1 MISLVCAKPVPD
13 KTQSSTAK
21 TRQRVSGNL
30 CMIPPA
36 QSYISEIERDSHLHL
51 PLAVQRGLRAAGFR
65 KNSVRSERGQTRPGR
80 GVGAR
85 ATGRSGRAQIE
96 FVLIHAENVRAVE
109 EVEGFGDEVEPEP
122 LFEAELFRQAQINV
136 FQRALVVSIG
146 RWEIASNVRP
156 WSFCFSSL

>member
-1 MISLVCAKPVPD
+1 
-13 KTQSSTAK
+13 
-21 TRQRVSGNL
+21 
-30 CMIPPA
+30 MIPPA
-36 QSYISEIERDSHLHL
+36 QSYASEIEPDSHLHL

-65 KNSVRSERGQTRPGR
+65 KNSVRSECRQTRPGR

-85 ATGRSGRAQIE
+85 AAGRSGRAQIE

-109 EVEGFGDEVEPEP
+109 EVEEVEGFGDEVEPDP
-122 LFEAELFRQAQINV
+122 LFKAELFRQAQINV